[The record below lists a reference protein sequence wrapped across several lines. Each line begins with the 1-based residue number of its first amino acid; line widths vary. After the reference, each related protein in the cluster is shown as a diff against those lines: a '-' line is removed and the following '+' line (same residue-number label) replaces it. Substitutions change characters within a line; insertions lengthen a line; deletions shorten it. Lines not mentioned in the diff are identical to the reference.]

1 MIKWLL
7 LPLML
12 EPNKSATNKMPIISD
27 LICPIRFNF
36 NFNLIRV
43 YKLNNMKHNNQ
54 FIIIGPLRWL
64 HSGDG
69 MDGWWGCVEVSVPV
83 FPLSSLD

>member
-1 MIKWLL
+1 
-7 LPLML
+7 ML

-69 MDGWWGCVEVSVPV
+69 LWVGGAVLSSVPV